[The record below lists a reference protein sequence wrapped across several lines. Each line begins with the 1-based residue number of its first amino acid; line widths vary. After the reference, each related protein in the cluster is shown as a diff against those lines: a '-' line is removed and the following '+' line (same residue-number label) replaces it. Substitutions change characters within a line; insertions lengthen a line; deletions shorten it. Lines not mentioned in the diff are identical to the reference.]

1 MLNKYVKIIERYKKW
16 VIFLARRKK
25 SGSVSGGAN
34 WMDTYG
40 DMVTLLLTFF
50 VLLYASSSV
59 DEAKWQYILQAFTS
73 NGSIVNPIV
82 APQNPDSNVDQPY
95 VTDDLADGELPET
108 FDQLYQYLVQY
119 VEKNQLQS
127 SVEVEK
133 GQSNIYLKFRDNIF
147 FSGDSSVLLQEGKTI
162 LGSMGVGIKAVDD
175 KILLIK
181 VCGHTADA
189 KFSQVDDTLLSAV
202 RAVNV
207 VNFLR
212 DANLINR
219 LKLRSEGYGNSRP
232 IAPNDTEENMRKN
245 RRVEIIIVRND
256 ADYSDP
262 AVVQEFIKME
272 LGIDYVK
279 SDELGNNSTT
289 SQAN

>member
-1 MLNKYVKIIERYKKW
+1 LLNKYVKIIERYKKW

-119 VEKNQLQS
+119 VENNQLQS

-147 FSGDSSVLLQEGKTI
+147 FSGDSSVLLNEGKTI
-162 LGSMGVGIKAVDD
+162 LGAMGVGIKAVDD

-212 DANLINR
+212 DANLIDR

-245 RRVEIIIVRND
+245 RRVEIIIVRKD

-272 LGIDYVK
+272 LGVDYVQ
-279 SDELGNNSTT
+279 SDESGNNSTT